1 MFGGGPVR
9 PKPPPDYERAQE
21 VVLRVWRWL
30 VFTIVA
36 LILFVLLLL
45 LVTRVCVAYD
55 RHQSRHGQVGVEMA
69 RREDAM
75 IRACEEKGRKVIE
88 RMERR
93 RVERIWREED
103 KRQALRDE
111 YLRRQSILHSKLPVL
126 EMIGE
131 QGEKLGREVIERAG
145 EGPAPRPEMG
155 RSMSKREKRRDEGTQ
170 VLSEEE
176 DIRWKSSSHR
186 LPRGAEGR
194 IGNSVWR
201 SSSYKSIR
209 KHSLLPPI
217 LD

>member
-9 PKPPPDYERAQE
+9 PKPPPDYERVQE
-21 VVLRVWRWL
+21 VVFKAWKWL
-30 VFTIVA
+30 VFIIVA

-45 LVTRVCVAYD
+45 LVIRVCVAYD

-75 IRACEEKGRKVIE
+75 IRASEKKGRKVIE
-88 RMERR
+88 RMEGE

-111 YLRRQSILHSKLPVL
+111 YLRRQSILQGKLPVL
-126 EMIGE
+126 AMMRG
-131 QGEKLGREVIERAG
+131 QGEKLGREVVEGAG
-145 EGPAPRPEMG
+145 GGPAPRPEMG
-155 RSMSKREKRRDEGTQ
+155 RNTSKREEERRGEETQ

-176 DIRWKSSSHR
+176 DTHRKFSSHR
-186 LPRGAEGR
+186 LPRGAESR

-201 SSSYKSIR
+201 TSSYKGIR
-209 KHSLLPPI
+209 K
-217 LD
+217 